1 MPTDGFGCLWAL
13 FVFGLV
19 NRLCQR
25 RSARAALS
33 GKRGVI
39 AMIQEILN
47 ALVAVTNV
55 LSFLIKVAEKI
66 HRS

>member
-1 MPTDGFGCLWAL
+1 M
-13 FVFGLV
+13 
-19 NRLCQR
+19 
-25 RSARAALS
+25 

-66 HRS
+66 HRFVKGRNAQRMMQEEVSSPTSEDK